1 VTRARETQAMT
12 DAQLDRIIG
21 HKGQATRD
29 IYTGDLSLPRLA
41 EAVNAVRFD
50 LDLSHLLPE
59 APQAAAG

>member
-1 VTRARETQAMT
+1 MT

-59 APQAAAG
+59 APKAAAE